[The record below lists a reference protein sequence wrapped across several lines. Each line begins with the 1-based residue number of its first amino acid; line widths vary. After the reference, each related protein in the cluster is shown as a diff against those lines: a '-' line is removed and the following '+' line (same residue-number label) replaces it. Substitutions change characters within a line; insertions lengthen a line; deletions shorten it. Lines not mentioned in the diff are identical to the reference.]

1 MKTFVKMTC
10 ATGLTLAIAGCQTVA
25 NEHDRPARIVSPDDA
40 SRAALQSVVDSVL
53 NTHVTLADNA
63 LTDTSVLSIE
73 HNPPRTMQ
81 NPNPQ
86 GRVMEPPFLFRLV
99 VNGSDCILIDQRD
112 RGRFLLENTTCE
124 AE

>member
-10 ATGLTLAIAGCQTVA
+10 TTGLTLAIAGCQTVA
-25 NEHDRPARIVSPDDA
+25 SENDRPARIVSPDDA
-40 SRAALQSVVDSVL
+40 SRAALQSVVDGVL
-53 NTHVTLADNA
+53 NTQVTLADNA

-73 HNPPRTMQ
+73 RNPPRTMQ
-81 NPNPQ
+81 NPNPH
-86 GRVMEPPFLFRLV
+86 GRIMEPLFLFRLV

-112 RGRFLLENTTCE
+112 RSRHVLENTSCE

>member
-1 MKTFVKMTC
+1 MTC
-10 ATGLTLAIAGCQTVA
+10 VTGVTLAIAGCQTVA
-25 NEHDRPARIVSPDDA
+25 SEHDQPARIVNPDEA
-40 SRAALQSVVDSVL
+40 SRIALQSVVDNVL

-63 LTDTSVLSIE
+63 LTESSFLSIE
-73 HNPPRTMQ
+73 RNPPRTMQ

-86 GRVMEPPFLFRLV
+86 GRIMEPPFLFRLV

-112 RGRFLLENTTCE
+112 RGRYLLENTNCE